1 MTRQTRRTTLVE
13 PLAVETPRTIP
24 APQPESC
31 GRCRFFQW
39 DEDGPTGACHR
50 GPPRSGQAA
59 GNWPVVRPG
68 DWCGEFNS
76 PPFNPWDGAT

>member
-1 MTRQTRRTTLVE
+1 MARRVTTVSGGGNASTVPNPA
-13 PLAVETPRTIP
+13 PLAAEVE
-24 APQPESC
+24 QC

-39 DEDGPTGACHR
+39 DDDGPIGACHR

-68 DWCGEFNS
+68 DWCGEFRGS
-76 PPFNPWDGAT
+76 AA